1 MYLGGRTVAR
11 FILVTFGFLGWAFYE
26 LSGGSD
32 FDGEALRLSR
42 IETQDLSPVA
52 PEKAQTLL
60 ASVDTSQAQQSDD
73 VTRSALNLTTTK
85 NIITPKPTV
94 VATQAVATATS
105 ANVVEASLVTGEAFI
120 DDLTAEPTIILPSLV
135 AGLNPSAVQPL
146 QEVNDSDIR
155 SVTGSRVNVRGGPGK
170 DYSVVNSLTRGTEV
184 EVLQDPGD
192 GWVKL
197 RPVDG
202 GPVGWMADFLLTQG

>member
-52 PEKAQTLL
+52 PEKARTLL

-155 SVTGSRVNVRGGPGK
+155 SVTGNRVNVRGGPGK